1 MEMRGGEKHRYHTI
15 LEAGQYVEFTAEQRG
30 IDVRLYLYDPA
41 QTLLT
46 RGESP
51 NGKEGPETIPWIAKI
66 AGTYTLEVEANE
78 SNAPSGQYE
87 LRIAQLRPVA
97 AQDELLVR
105 AASDL
110 SEGVILEFDQ
120 EGPDPLSV
128 AKYKAALPVLR
139 QLQDLN
145 RVGVCRR
152 RSLRRTAADL
162 RVPTLRGPWR
172 NRFIQSPFLI
182 AKKPSNSLKKMGSGK
197 SQAPWTY
204 RAGIAYDETGQKDKA
219 AVFYQ
224 KAASLY
230 SGVEDKKMEARVLAS
245 LAYLQIKSGR
255 YQDALSPLE
264 HECKLRESSDSSVEL
279 ATCLN
284 HLGFV
289 YLQVGQKDK
298 VLVTHQA
305 AIEAAQRAR
314 DKGQEALALEYRGDF
329 YVAAR
334 EPLKAMEEFRK
345 EIPLRQATN
354 DKAGETAAYLGLA
367 SACEFFFYGPEN
379 DKYRSQRREYLSQAL
394 EVARSG
400 KLLHE
405 QAHILRLI
413 GNSYEVGWFTVT
425 EAERKQLR
433 EDRDVLRESRTLYH
447 TNGTP
452 AEEAQVSIDLAK
464 IDGKLDETQE
474 ARADLQRAIT
484 LYHEARD
491 GDGEAEALDGIA
503 KEYFRQKDLA
513 NALAAYRQLEQVRTA
528 QNKPKETAFA
538 IASQGK
544 MQLAM
549 GNTPEAIRLF
559 ELALADIP
567 GKGE

>member
-1 MEMRGGEKHRYHTI
+1 MIR
-15 LEAGQYVEFTAEQRG
+15 
-30 IDVRLYLYDPA
+30 
-41 QTLLT
+41 
-46 RGESP
+46 
-51 NGKEGPETIPWIAKI
+51 
-66 AGTYTLEVEANE
+66 
-78 SNAPSGQYE
+78 
-87 LRIAQLRPVA
+87 
-97 AQDELLVR
+97 
-105 AASDL
+105 
-110 SEGVILEFDQ
+110 
-120 EGPDPLSV
+120 
-128 AKYKAALPVLR
+128 
-139 QLQDLN
+139 
-145 RVGVCRR
+145 
-152 RSLRRTAADL
+152 
-162 RVPTLRGPWR
+162 
-172 NRFIQSPFLI
+172 
-182 AKKPSNSLKKMGSGK
+182 K

-204 RAGIAYDETGQKDKA
+204 RAGIAYDQTGQKDKA

-255 YQDALSPLE
+255 YQDALSSLE
-264 HECKLRESSDSSVEL
+264 RECKLRESSDSSAEL

-298 VLVTHQA
+298 VLVTHEA

-413 GNSYEVGWFTVT
+413 GTSYEVGWFTVT

-464 IDGKLDETQE
+464 IDGKLDEGQE
-474 ARADLQRAIT
+474 VISDLQKARA
-484 LYHEARD
+484 LYHGAGD

-503 KEYFRQKDLA
+503 KEYFHQKDLA

-544 MQLAM
+544 MQLAT

-559 ELALADIP
+559 ELVLATYP
-567 GKGE
+567 EKGTDGGRAE